1 MKEKREIPVTECWRE
16 SYEELASEAAF
27 EYFPTRAYLQANP
40 EKALRFCRWVWR
52 MLYERE
58 GWVCKTERN
67 ACQECQQQG
76 LSKWTAM
83 YVLSHIVR
91 DEDPGL
97 YVFLKEKCRQFQK
110 GGYALHPHDVPPGD
124 PLDPKGPL
132 ARRAPVPQPPVFT
145 VAVARELRDK
155 PWVQKYL

>member
-1 MKEKREIPVTECWRE
+1 MKKLREIPVTECWRE
-16 SYEELASEAAF
+16 SYEALASEAGF
-27 EYFPTRAYLQANP
+27 EYFPTRAYLKARP
-40 EKALRFCRWVWR
+40 EKALLFCRWVWR

-58 GWVCKTERN
+58 GRVCKAEMH
-67 ACQECQQQG
+67 ACLECRQRG

-97 YVFLKEKCRQFQK
+97 YVFLKEKCRRFQTH
-110 GGYALHPHDVPPGD
+110 GCTERPDDLPPDD

-132 ARRAPVPQPPVFT
+132 ANRMPVPRPPVFT
-145 VAVARELRDK
+145 DAVARELKDR
-155 PWVQKYL
+155 PWVRKFL